1 MKKLTLMM
9 ALVCSV
15 AATQSFAHDKD
26 KGKGK
31 EKCSA
36 GKECC
41 KKMSNASAATKAK
54 CAKMCADKKAA

>member
-9 ALVCSV
+9 ALLCSV
-15 AATQSFAHDKD
+15 AATQSFAHE

-31 EKCSA
+31 AKCSA

-41 KKMSNASAATKAK
+41 KKMSKASVATKSK
-54 CAKMCADKKAA
+54 CTKMCAEAKKA